1 MVLLRRCN
9 ICSDDNEASSSSSNG
24 GVTMTSRSTTTAA
37 PLANVVVDDS
47 SINGRKGPSYD
58 WQAVLIPSD
67 PVFEASLQTL
77 LGAPPVAART
87 RKARRRS

>member
-1 MVLLRRCN
+1 
-9 ICSDDNEASSSSSNG
+9 
-24 GVTMTSRSTTTAA
+24 MTSRPTTTTT
-37 PLANVVVDDS
+37 PTRHIVRDDA

-77 LGAPPVAART
+77 LGGAPITART
-87 RKARRRS
+87 RKTRRRS